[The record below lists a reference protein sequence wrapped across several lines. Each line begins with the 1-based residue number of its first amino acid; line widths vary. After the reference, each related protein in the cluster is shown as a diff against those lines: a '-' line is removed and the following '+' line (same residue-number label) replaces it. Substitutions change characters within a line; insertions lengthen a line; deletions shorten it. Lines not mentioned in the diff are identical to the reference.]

1 MKLNPVRLK
10 LPSEVVQT
18 AVTDG
23 QRLYVGQHIDPTL
36 FQAVYKPQ
44 IAQLELTPEKAI
56 YVALHSSQKLPS
68 IHDLLLRHL
77 RS

>member
-10 LPSEVVQT
+10 LPSEITQT

-23 QRLYVGQHIDPTL
+23 DRLYLGQSIDPSL
-36 FQAVYKPQ
+36 FHSVYKTQ
-44 IAQLELTPEKAI
+44 ISQPTLTQEKAF

-68 IHDLLLRHL
+68 LHDLMLRDL